1 MHRITS
7 VFALGLATM
16 ATSASAVLAADEPQP
31 SAPPPAVAPTAPAP
45 ATADATAEKPDNER
59 IIGLWKATR
68 FYVNGQLQNLMPE
81 DSIVVEFTVDGF
93 KANVAV
99 DGGTQEIE
107 GTYFL
112 DTKQT
117 PKVLDAALR
126 TTAEGQDVAAI
137 YRLEESSL
145 TVAFRSDGG
154 PRPADIDNPGE
165 MTIKVVFKR
174 QPR

>member
-1 MHRITS
+1 MQRTTTIFTICLAAWLAAGS
-7 VFALGLATM
+7 VW
-16 ATSASAVLAADEPQP
+16 VAADEPK
-31 SAPPPAVAPTAPAP
+31 PPGRPPAP
-45 ATADATAEKPDNER
+45 AAAQEGTDKPEKSDAER

-81 DSIVVEFTVDGF
+81 DSIAVEFTVDGF

-99 DGGTQEIE
+99 DGGTQEID

-112 DTKQT
+112 DAKQT

-126 TTAEGQDVAAI
+126 TSAEGQDVAAI

-145 TVAFRSDGG
+145 TVCFRSDGG
-154 PRPADIDNPGE
+154 PRPADVDQPGE
-165 MTIKVVFKR
+165 MSIKVVFKR
-174 QPR
+174 VPR

>member
-1 MHRITS
+1 MHQTTS
-7 VFALGLATM
+7 VFALCLAVGTTFCSM
-16 ATSASAVLAADEPQP
+16 VLAADEPKP
-31 SAPPPAVAPTAPAP
+31 SDPPAAAPA
-45 ATADATAEKPDNER
+45 AAERPDVER

-68 FYVNGQLQNLMPE
+68 FYANGQLQNLMPE

-112 DTKQT
+112 DAKQT

-126 TTAEGQDVAAI
+126 TSAEGQDVAAI

-145 TVAFRSDGG
+145 TVTFRSDGG

>member
-1 MHRITS
+1 MVRR
-7 VFALGLATM
+7 FLLLAGCL
-16 ATSASAVLAADEPQP
+16 AVVASAAEAADPPPE
-31 SAPPPAVAPTAPAP
+31 APPAASTTPAP
-45 ATADATAEKPDNER
+45 DKPAAEKPDEER
-59 IIGLWKATR
+59 IIGLWKGTR

-99 DGGTQEIE
+99 DGGTQEID

-112 DTKQT
+112 DAGQT

-126 TTAEGQDVAAI
+126 TSADGQDVAAI

-154 PRPADIDNPGE
+154 PRPADVDNPGE

>member
-1 MHRITS
+1 MHRR
-7 VFALGLATM
+7 VALLSLCLAGT
-16 ATSASAVLAADEPQP
+16 AIGGFSPAAADEP
-31 SAPPPAVAPTAPAP
+31 ANPAAAPAG
-45 ATADATAEKPDNER
+45 DAEKPDQER
-59 IIGLWKATR
+59 ILGLWKATR
-68 FYVNGQLQNLMPE
+68 FYVNGQLQNLMPD
-81 DSIVVEFTVDGF
+81 DSIVVEFTADAF

-99 DGGTQEIE
+99 DGGTQEID
-107 GTYFL
+107 GTWFL
-112 DTKQT
+112 DAKQT

-126 TTAEGQDVAAI
+126 TSADGQDVAAI

-165 MTIKVVFKR
+165 MSIKVVFKR

>member
-1 MHRITS
+1 MRRLMMI
-7 VFALGLATM
+7 FAL
-16 ATSASAVLAADEPQP
+16 ASAGAFPAACSTAGAAEPP
-31 SAPPPAVAPTAPAP
+31 PGEAPPAA
-45 ATADATAEKPDNER
+45 AEKPDVKR
-59 IIGLWKATR
+59 IIGVWKGTR

-81 DSIVVEFTVDGF
+81 DSIVVEFTADGF

-112 DTKQT
+112 DEKQT

-137 YRLEESSL
+137 YRLEENSL
-145 TVAFRSDGG
+145 TVSFRSDSG
-154 PRPADIDNPGE
+154 PRPADIDKPGE

-174 QPR
+174 EPR

>member
-1 MHRITS
+1 MQRTKTR
-7 VFALGLATM
+7 FTLCLAAAWM
-16 ATSASAVLAADEPQP
+16 AAGSAWVAADEPQP
-31 SAPPPAVAPTAPAP
+31 AGGPPVPAAVPP
-45 ATADATAEKPDNER
+45 DSEKPDPER

-99 DGGTQEIE
+99 DGGTQEID

-112 DTKQT
+112 DAKQT

-145 TVAFRSDGG
+145 TVCFRSDGG
-154 PRPADIDNPGE
+154 PRPADIDKPGE
-165 MTIKVVFKR
+165 MSIKVVFKR